1 MKYVNDAF
9 TADESDDNDNLEEEE
24 DPPSY
29 SPQPREG
36 EHIGFPPTPPCNCSR
51 LEEEEE
57 NMVRR
62 QEAALTSE
70 EGAVGFSNNFA
81 NVDVASLPRDPPP
94 YTR

>member
-9 TADESDDNDNLEEEE
+9 TADESDDNDNDNE

-57 NMVRR
+57 NRIRR
-62 QEAALTSE
+62 QEEAFTSE

-81 NVDVASLPRDPPP
+81 NNVDPASLPRDPPP

>member
-9 TADESDDNDNLEEEE
+9 TADESDDNDNEGE

-57 NMVRR
+57 NRIRR
-62 QEAALTSE
+62 QEEALTSE
-70 EGAVGFSNNFA
+70 EGAVGFSNNFV

>member
-9 TADESDDNDNLEEEE
+9 TADESDDNDDNLEE

-36 EHIGFPPTPPCNCSR
+36 EHIGFPPPPPCNCSR

-57 NMVRR
+57 NRIRR
-62 QEAALTSE
+62 QEEALTSE

-81 NVDVASLPRDPPP
+81 NVDPASLPRDPPP
-94 YTR
+94 YTG